1 MVVGVV
7 GERDF
12 GVADLVVGVLGGGY
26 SCVEGEEVLGGD
38 GYGGA

>member
-7 GERDF
+7 GERNI
-12 GVADLVVGVLGGGY
+12 GVANLDVGVLGGCHG
-26 SCVEGEEVLGGD
+26 CMEGEEVLGGD